1 MSSAQ
6 HNPIEELVIFG
17 NPAHPP
23 KLTDDE
29 KKELR
34 RLHLKPSHYTTPE
47 EIESVR
53 EMFRKIAEIHKKYA
67 AGNPSKFQQLEQKL
81 VSESR
86 ARRYPLR
93 SPGGLAA
100 AIGRRKYG
108 AKKFAE
114 MAKRGRAHNSPD
126 ELADAE
132 ALYQEFHGRDPQEVV
147 ELQRS
152 AAVRSTYVA
161 CGPLLAIG
169 IFTPGMKLPSP
180 THWDEYPAI
189 DFSRGVK
196 ENGDLKPDGVML
208 SANPEGTQLYAIGG
222 DQNLDDCLDDFDVDT
237 SKDLIALCDAAYV
250 VYFDEKPHTGFQGVE
265 YMHEFDQPRPV
276 IGYDRLNKQIFFV
289 GGRYEVKGNWLEH

>member
-1 MSSAQ
+1 MVEAGSRAEARRKFLQIYPGEAGRNIS
-6 HNPIEELVIFG
+6 VS
-17 NPAHPP
+17 PAR
-23 KLTDDE
+23 TE
-29 KKELR
+29 NASR
-34 RLHLKPSHYTTPE
+34 
-47 EIESVR
+47 
-53 EMFRKIAEIHKKYA
+53 
-67 AGNPSKFQQLEQKL
+67 FQQLEKEL
-81 VSESR
+81 VRESR
-86 ARRYPLR
+86 DRRYPLR

-114 MAKRGRAHNSPD
+114 MAKRGRRAAHNDSELD
-126 ELADAE
+126 EAE
-132 ALYQEFHGRDPQEVV
+132 ALYQQFHGRDPEEIV

-152 AAVRSTYVA
+152 AAIRNTYTA

-169 IFTPGMKLPSP
+169 VFTPGLKLPTP
-180 THWDEYPAI
+180 AHWDEYPAI
-189 DFSRGVK
+189 DFSAGVK
-196 ENGDLKPDGVML
+196 ENGDLKADGVML

-237 SKDLIALCDAAYV
+237 SKDLIALCEAAYV

-276 IGYDRLNKQIFFV
+276 IGYDRLKKEIFFV